1 MALDHVLL
9 AVGPGDAGSAA
20 TLANPVV
27 DVAGPA
33 DASVT
38 IFHVFEEDHFED
50 LRTNLPSGGGVNV
63 DPDAMARR
71 HATVRQIGR
80 RLADAGVGSQ
90 ARGGVGD
97 PADEIVDASRRTQAD
112 LVVIGGRGRSPAGKA
127 LFGSTAE
134 PVLRRAEA
142 PVMFV
147 KRSRRSERA

>member
-9 AVGPGDAGSAA
+9 AVGPGDAGSA
-20 TLANPVV
+20 TRLADSVV

-33 DASVT
+33 NARVT
-38 IFHVFEEDHFED
+38 IYHVFEEEHFEE
-50 LRTNLPSGGGVNV
+50 LQTNLPSGGGTNV

-80 RLADAGVGSQ
+80 RLADAGVGSE

-97 PADEIVDASRRTQAD
+97 PADEIVEAARTRNAD
-112 LVVIGGRGRSPAGKA
+112 LVIIGGRGRSPAGKA

-134 PVLRRAEA
+134 AVLRRSDT
-142 PVMFV
+142 PVMYV
-147 KRSRRSERA
+147 KRSPRGEGA